1 MRKSAKS
8 NGLTVNAIAGSYV
21 VMLGIDLTKTK
32 CKGFLGFSIHRH
44 DHTENESYYMKGMKT
59 FQDTD
64 PGLPSGSQYSTKDHP
79 WQGFQWAD
87 YSAKPGHTYTY
98 TVTALKG
105 SPANLVPLSE
115 VKVKVKTEAEE
126 NSTHNVY
133 FNRGIS
139 ATQEYVRRFGDE
151 KPSENDPPDS
161 PKFKWLSRGLYEA
174 LEKYINSCKANKH
187 SLRISAYEI
196 NYRPFLKLLKDT
208 IARGVDIKIVY
219 DARKDSP
226 KKTNEARISEFGLTQ
241 HCIPRSEGKSY
252 ISHNKFIVKLEN
264 NKPISVWTGGT
275 NFSVGGIFG
284 HSNVAHV
291 IEEKDVAKK
300 FMEYW
305 TALSQDK
312 KTADIKKEVEQIS
325 PLPTIPF
332 TAAHQCVFSPR
343 KNIDALD
350 LYSNLALSAKKGLF
364 ITFAFGINEIFKNV
378 YKNSKATLR
387 FALLEK
393 KTRPLKKGSPERIAE
408 EKSIDQLRYMPENIF
423 VIGDFIRSNKFD
435 GWVKESLS
443 NLNRNVQYVHN
454 KFMLIDPLSENPIVI
469 TGSANFSEASTTK
482 NDENM
487 VLIQGNKRVADIYL
501 GEYMRLWNHHA
512 FREFLN
518 RPNQGNTKP
527 QPKHLRT
534 DDWWSEYFKNNDKAT
549 RRKYFSGRG

>member
-64 PGLPSGSQYSTKDHP
+64 PGLPSGSQYSTKDQP

-105 SPANLVPLSE
+105 SPANLVPLAE

-126 NSTHNVY
+126 NNTHNVY

-174 LEKYINSCKANKH
+174 LEKYINSCKAGKH

-325 PLPTIPF
+325 PLPTIPL
-332 TAAHQCVFSPR
+332 TAAHRCVFSPR
-343 KNIDALD
+343 KNIEALD

-364 ITFAFGINEIFKNV
+364 ITFAFGMNEVFKNV
-378 YKNSKATLR
+378 YQNSKATLR

-393 KTRPLKKGSPERIAE
+393 KTRPMKKGSPERIAE
-408 EKSIDQLRYMPENIF
+408 EKSIDQLRYKPENIF

-534 DDWWSEYFKNNDKAT
+534 DDWWSEYFKNNDKAA